1 MRLLLDAHALMWWAA
16 DIDLSSAAREAIAD
30 AGNEV
35 WVSAATAWEISIKRA
50 RGRLDWPEDIVAAIQ
65 QNGFIALSIRVEHA
79 IAAGELPPIHGDPFD
94 RMLVA
99 QAQSEGLTVVARD
112 ADIARYEVA
121 VLPA

>member
-99 QAQSEGLTVVARD
+99 QAQSEGLTVVTRD